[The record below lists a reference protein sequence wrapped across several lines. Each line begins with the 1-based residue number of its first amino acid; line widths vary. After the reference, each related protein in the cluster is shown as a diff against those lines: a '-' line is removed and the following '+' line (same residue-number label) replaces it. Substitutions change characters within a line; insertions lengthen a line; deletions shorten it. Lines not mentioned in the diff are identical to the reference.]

1 MPKFQIVRVFIC
13 VCATAVLASC
23 SGTKIINQ
31 WHTDAGPI
39 SPPKMLAVIAMAPEE
54 GMRFAIEKLMADQ
67 INDAGGH
74 AVASTSI
81 KGMRG
86 KLTREKAEAAL
97 KEVGADAVVV
107 VFITG
112 GGKGEKLQ
120 RSDYHLQYVGS
131 ATSYNWLSPQFV
143 DVYTVQ
149 EGPGYY
155 EQTRTLNLES
165 TYYQFPAEAAR
176 WAIVT
181 KSSAL
186 EYRETAKVLTGKIIG
201 QMKKDGSL

>member
-1 MPKFQIVRVFIC
+1 MNSFLLRRLTFFVFAIV
-13 VCATAVLASC
+13 VLASC
-23 SGTKIINQ
+23 SGTKVVSK

-39 SPPKMLAVIAMAPEE
+39 SPPKLLAVIAMAPEE
-54 GMRFAIEKLMADQ
+54 GMRLAVEKLMAEE
-67 INDAGGH
+67 INGAGGH
-74 AVASTSI
+74 AVASTTI

-86 KLTREKAEAAL
+86 KLTREKAELAL

-112 GGKGEKLQ
+112 GGKGAKLQ

-155 EQTRTLNLES
+155 EQERTLNLES
-165 TYYQFPAEAAR
+165 TYYQLPAAAAR

-181 KSSAL
+181 ESSAL
-186 EYRETAKVLTGKIIG
+186 EYRETAKVLTGKIITE
-201 QMKKDGSL
+201 MKKDGTL